1 MSQQAAHTIP
11 VGIPPPPSPNGASRP
26 LPATP
31 PSQLPQLPQL
41 LSRISTMRTGLI
53 AGGVVLMV
61 MVIFVIQNARVVQVS
76 FLGLNLRLSLAVAL
90 IIAAIAGVLLM
101 VAAGPAWITELRRII
116 RREWHR
122 AQPRTPAKTT

>member
-11 VGIPPPPSPNGASRP
+11 IGIPPPPSPNGASRP
-26 LPATP
+26 SPATP
-31 PSQLPQLPQL
+31 PSQLPQL

-90 IIAAIAGVLLM
+90 LIAAIAGVLLM
-101 VAAGPAWITELRRII
+101 VAAGPAWSTELRRII

-122 AQPRTPAKTT
+122 AQPLSTAKTT

>member
-1 MSQQAAHTIP
+1 MSEQATHTIP

-26 LPATP
+26 SPATS
-31 PSQLPQLPQL
+31 PSQLPQL

-53 AGGVVLMV
+53 AGGVVLVV

-76 FLGLNLRLSLAVAL
+76 FLGLNLRTSLAVAL
-90 IIAAIAGVLLM
+90 LIASTAGVLLM